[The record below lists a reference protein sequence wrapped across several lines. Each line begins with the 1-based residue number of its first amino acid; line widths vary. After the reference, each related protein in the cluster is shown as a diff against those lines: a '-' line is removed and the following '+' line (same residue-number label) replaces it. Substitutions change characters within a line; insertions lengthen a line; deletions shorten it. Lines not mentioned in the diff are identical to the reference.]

1 MQPDF
6 SLSMTYPDGKD
17 KPPICDSSAILSA
30 FNMSALASEYIKRP
44 LKWRRQ
50 AGTRGRNWAAT
61 EPPIHLYKY
70 RQIVAD
76 DLQSIDRTR
85 QLLVHGRI
93 WFADPSSLND
103 LHDMRFKLELDPN
116 LQVRRDWVKRN
127 AHLLPQMSP
136 AQRLQEQQRLMRVSL
151 TPELEAA
158 FTADMDAN
166 MGVFCASQDPR
177 NEPMW
182 AHYAADHQGICV
194 QLDTSQDELS
204 LLIKKVQYSTQFPI
218 LRIPH
223 SSNEDQEHFLFKS
236 TEWAYEREWRVV
248 IPRNRLSV
256 ELRPPTIAGV
266 ILGPRS
272 SEATRNAVEALNGER
287 VKLGRP
293 PFKIYQAAQHKDRYG
308 VRITEI
314 RA

>member
-1 MQPDF
+1 MCRPMQPDF

-17 KPPICDSSAILSA
+17 KPPVCDSSAILSA

-116 LQVRRDWVKRN
+116 LQVRRDWECPLATTNVPCPKASRATKTDTGISN
-127 AHLLPQMSP
+127 SGIGSSVHRRHGRKHGCVLRLTRPQ
-136 AQRLQEQQRLMRVSL
+136 
-151 TPELEAA
+151 
-158 FTADMDAN
+158 
-166 MGVFCASQDPR
+166 
-177 NEPMW
+177 
-182 AHYAADHQGICV
+182 
-194 QLDTSQDELS
+194 
-204 LLIKKVQYSTQFPI
+204 K
-218 LRIPH
+218 
-223 SSNEDQEHFLFKS
+223 
-236 TEWAYEREWRVV
+236 
-248 IPRNRLSV
+248 
-256 ELRPPTIAGV
+256 
-266 ILGPRS
+266 
-272 SEATRNAVEALNGER
+272 
-287 VKLGRP
+287 
-293 PFKIYQAAQHKDRYG
+293 
-308 VRITEI
+308 
-314 RA
+314 